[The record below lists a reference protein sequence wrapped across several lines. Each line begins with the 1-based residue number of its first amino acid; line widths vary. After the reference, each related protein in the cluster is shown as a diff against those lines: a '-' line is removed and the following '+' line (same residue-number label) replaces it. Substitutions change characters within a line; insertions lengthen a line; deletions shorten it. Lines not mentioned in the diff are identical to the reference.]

1 MVWGK
6 FEQSDGRM
14 TRPREA
20 ELPAPFAL
28 ACLVFGAEMGA
39 RVETAGKMQDTLKWL
54 FAMLLLGAAVTAF
67 YLYAEE
73 SLLLRVIGLLIVAGA
88 AGSIAFTTDKGRA
101 AWEFMRDSRTE
112 LRKVVWPTRKE
123 TSQTTLVV
131 IGVVTLV
138 AIFLWMVDGILSWV
152 VRLLLGHGG

>member
-1 MVWGK
+1 
-6 FEQSDGRM
+6 
-14 TRPREA
+14 
-20 ELPAPFAL
+20 
-28 ACLVFGAEMGA
+28 MGTM
-39 RVETAGKMQDTLKWL
+39 VETAGKMQDTLKWL
-54 FAMLLLGAAVTAF
+54 VATLLLGAAVTAF
-67 YLYAEE
+67 YYYGEE

-88 AGSIAFTTDKGRA
+88 AGAIAFTTDKGRA

-123 TSQTTLVV
+123 TTQTTLVV

-152 VRLLLGHGG
+152 VRLVLGHGG

>member
-1 MVWGK
+1 M
-6 FEQSDGRM
+6 
-14 TRPREA
+14 
-20 ELPAPFAL
+20 
-28 ACLVFGAEMGA
+28 
-39 RVETAGKMQDTLKWL
+39 VETAGKMQDTLKWL
-54 FAMLLLGAAVTAF
+54 VATLLLGAAVTAF
-67 YLYAEE
+67 YYYGEE

-88 AGSIAFTTDKGRA
+88 AGAIAFTTDKGRA

-123 TSQTTLVV
+123 TTQTTLVV

-152 VRLLLGHGG
+152 VRLVLGHGG

>member
-1 MVWGK
+1 
-6 FEQSDGRM
+6 
-14 TRPREA
+14 
-20 ELPAPFAL
+20 
-28 ACLVFGAEMGA
+28 MGVS
-39 RVETAGKMQDTLKWL
+39 VETTGKMQDTLKWL
-54 FAMLLLGAAVTAF
+54 VAMLLLGAAVTAF
-67 YLYAEE
+67 YYYGEE

-88 AGSIAFTTDKGRA
+88 AASIAFTTDKGRA

-123 TSQTTLVV
+123 TTQTTLVV